1 MVYGILAD
9 ATVMVH
15 LLWVLFLIF
24 GAFPGVRWKVVKMIH
39 VFGLALAMFIQAFDW
54 YCPLTDLE
62 VWLRSRQG
70 PSAAYTGSFIAHYAE
85 KLLYLNLPPGLIL
98 AGTVVVVVLNAW
110 VYLRRRQKAR

>member
-9 ATVMVH
+9 VVVTVH
-15 LLWVLFLIF
+15 LLWVVFLVF
-24 GAFPGVRWKVVKMIH
+24 GAFPGVRWKAVKIIH
-39 VFGLALAMFIQAFDW
+39 VSGLALAMSIQAFDW

-70 PSAAYTGSFIAHYAE
+70 PSAAYSGSFIAHYAE
-85 KLLYLNLPPGLIL
+85 KLLYLDVPHGLIL

-110 VYLRRRQKAR
+110 VYLRRRQKTP